1 MEADVLITDKDK
13 RKIDGM
19 QQKVYSCVSGAKS
32 NPILDPDNDLGH
44 GTCQTTNSQ
53 NTQNVRV
60 VATCQINSGCWMSE
74 REVHEKDKIVP
85 ICNQNP
91 TPDI

>member
-44 GTCQTTNSQ
+44 GTCQ
-53 NTQNVRV
+53 RLI
-60 VATCQINSGCWMSE
+60 A
-74 REVHEKDKIVP
+74 KILRM
-85 ICNQNP
+85 
-91 TPDI
+91 